1 MTNDVIT
8 KLKEQSK
15 FTTKYYKNHS
25 MKSDLGKLIAK
36 SNEFTQAIST
46 AKDKCIKQI
55 CEKLNDPLTARK
67 TYWKILNRLLSKK
80 KFLPYYLC

>member
-15 FTTKYYKNHS
+15 FTTKFYKNHS

-36 SNEFTQAIST
+36 SYEFTQAIST
-46 AKDKCIKQI
+46 AKDKCIK
-55 CEKLNDPLTARK
+55 
-67 TYWKILNRLLSKK
+67 
-80 KFLPYYLC
+80 